1 MKKIKLKI
9 SKTKIEN
16 RMRSK
21 RNPILVN
28 TVVTLKKT
36 NPTVAKLLV
45 RPVKKAMSINLSEL
59 DRIVKD
65 GESVLISGK
74 VLSSGNLTK
83 KVKIVAWSVS
93 EKAREKIKEAK
104 SEFVSIVEETK
115 KNPELKGLRIIG

>member
-36 NPTVAKLLV
+36 NPAVAKLLV

-74 VLSSGNLTK
+74 VLSSGDLTK
-83 KVKIVAWSVS
+83 KIKIVAWSVS

>member
-74 VLSSGNLTK
+74 VLSSGDLTK

-93 EKAREKIKEAK
+93 EKAKEKIKEAK

>member
-16 RMRSK
+16 RMKTK

-28 TVVTLKKT
+28 TIVKLKKT

-45 RPVKKAMSINLSEL
+45 RPVKKTISINLSEL
-59 DRIVKD
+59 DRMVKD

-74 VLSSGNLTK
+74 VLSSGDLTK
-83 KVKIVAWSVS
+83 KVKIVAWSIS

>member
-16 RMRSK
+16 RMRTK

-28 TVVTLKKT
+28 TIVKLKKT

-45 RPVKKAMSINLSEL
+45 RPVKKTISINLSEL
-59 DRIVKD
+59 DRMVKD

-74 VLSSGNLTK
+74 VLSSGDLTK
-83 KVKIVAWSVS
+83 KVKIVAWSIS

>member
-36 NPTVAKLLV
+36 NPAVAKLLV

-74 VLSSGNLTK
+74 VLSSGDLTK